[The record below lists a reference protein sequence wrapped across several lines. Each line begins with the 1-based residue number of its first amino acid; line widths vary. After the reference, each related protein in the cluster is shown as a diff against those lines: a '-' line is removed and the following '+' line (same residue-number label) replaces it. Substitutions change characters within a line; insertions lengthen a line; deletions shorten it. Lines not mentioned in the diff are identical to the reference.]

1 MKSQIAMFELPDIEE
16 EPVIEFRSIQPIW
29 TENKARLIQR
39 YLKLFIHITKH
50 GTYIDGFAGPQYL
63 DKIDAWSAKLVL
75 QIELKWLG
83 RFLLCDNSLEKYAHL
98 NELRRSQPPNKKGDR
113 RREIKLW
120 NADFNQIVVQML
132 DAGSI
137 DENTAAF
144 CLLDQ
149 HTFECR
155 WETLVRLA
163 EYKKQRKI
171 ELFYFLAVGW
181 LGRAIHAQKD
191 EKVLDAWWGRSDW
204 QNLQGSKEASI
215 SSAMVSRFKDE
226 LDYRYVYS
234 WPVYSSAEGG
244 GKIMYRMIH
253 ATDHKDA
260 PKLMERAYR
269 STVNFSEPKEQ
280 LNFQFGI

>member
-75 QIELKWLG
+75 QIEPKWLG
-83 RFLLCDNSLEKYAHL
+83 KFLLCDNSLEKYAHL
-98 NELRRSQPPNKKGDR
+98 NELRQSQPPNKKGDR
-113 RREIKLW
+113 RRDIKLW

-171 ELFYFLAVGW
+171 EPASCITSRRILHMPSIPRHRLVLRIRSPSRCAQRRERRLCGVCVVLIRVMRTHTHRW
-181 LGRAIHAQKD
+181 ARRALHSRDGRALSQEI
-191 EKVLDAWWGRSDW
+191 
-204 QNLQGSKEASI
+204 
-215 SSAMVSRFKDE
+215 
-226 LDYRYVYS
+226 Y
-234 WPVYSSAEGG
+234 
-244 GKIMYRMIH
+244 
-253 ATDHKDA
+253 AT
-260 PKLMERAYR
+260 
-269 STVNFSEPKEQ
+269 
-280 LNFQFGI
+280 FG